1 MGKKEDNVKINQL
14 STTLILDAVTLQ
26 RFSLCNKFS
35 ATLFTT
41 LYSIKRQVS
50 VDNAPS

>member
-1 MGKKEDNVKINQL
+1 MGKKEDDVKINQL
-14 STTLILDAVTLQ
+14 STTLILDAVTLH

-41 LYSIKRQVS
+41 LYSINRQVGA
-50 VDNAPS
+50 DNVAS